1 MQSLSINSIK
11 LSKCDVTVNIYGR
24 PLLKVKSKKK
34 NKMGSKKDSKNIKF
48 TINEFET
55 KPTKYNV
62 KCYPHTETNA
72 TNVIEESI
80 KDEEYIDESNP
91 YDDDD
96 DVETKKITLELDSKS
111 KPSLIEENKNYE
123 GVDEDEE
130 AEEEEEDEAEEEEEE
145 EDEAEEE
152 EEEVEEEAEEEEEE
166 VEEEAEE
173 EEEEEEEEEVEE
185 EEEEEGEEEK
195 DDSKKKVVEEEEE
208 EDEDEE
214 EEEEVFV
221 KTINGREYYVV
232 DNKNSDIYEMLEN
245 EEIGEI
251 VGTIKNGISKFI

>member
-145 EDEAEEE
+145 EAEEE
-152 EEEVEEEAEEEEEE
+152 EEEEEE